1 MMVRHISNIAAAA
14 ALLLL
19 AGVPAHAQQPTARPQ
34 AVVELFTSQ
43 GCSSC
48 PAADALFVE
57 LAKDPRLITLTLPVT
72 YWDYLGWKDTL
83 GQEAFG
89 KRQKLYAKARGDG
102 QIYTP
107 QAVVNGA
114 AHIVG
119 SDKGGIDKLVQDQ
132 GKDGFPVRIDL
143 TEADGALR
151 ISLGAAPFTGEKP
164 AVVLL
169 LQVSRTATV
178 PIERGENTGKTVT
191 YANVVRG
198 ISRIGE
204 WTGPAATLSV
214 PLETVRSAAKAD
226 SYVVLVQGDPYA
238 RQSAILGAA
247 RGPAK

>member
-1 MMVRHISNIAAAA
+1 MVRHARQIAAA
-14 ALLLL
+14 ALLIIG
-19 AGVPAHAQQPTARPQ
+19 ASPAPAQQPAVQPK

-83 GQEAFG
+83 GQEVFS

-119 SDKGGIDKLVQDQ
+119 SDKGGIDKLVREQP
-132 GKDGFPVRIDL
+132 GGGFPVKVDL
-143 TEADGALR
+143 AEADGALR
-151 ISLGAAPFTGEKP
+151 VSLGAAPYAGEKP
-164 AVVLL
+164 AVVWL

-178 PIERGENTGKTVT
+178 PIERGENSGKTVT

-198 ISRIGE
+198 LSRIGE
-204 WTGPAATLSV
+204 WNGASATLTV
-214 PLETVRSAAKAD
+214 PLETVRAAAKAD
-226 SYVVLVQGDPYA
+226 GYVVLVQADLYT

>member
-14 ALLLL
+14 ALLFL
-19 AGVPAHAQQPTARPQ
+19 AGVQAHAQQPTARPQ

-151 ISLGAAPFTGEKP
+151 ISLGTAPFTGEKP

-204 WTGPAATLSV
+204 WNGPAATLTV

-247 RGPAK
+247 RGLAK